1 MERRVTYNK
10 AFGISF
16 LIAALFILITSLML
30 GPSITTVTGVL
41 ILIVSILYLT
51 SAAVV
56 YTDEE
61 IELKNLFGMT
71 MKRYS
76 FVNDSLNVRKRKIY
90 SYAIKLNIASGM
102 LNKNEYD
109 ALLKHVEAKETDDDF
124 RPGKIRVSND
134 QILDS

>member
-1 MERRVTYNK
+1 MEKRVTYHK

-16 LIAALFILITSLML
+16 LIAALFILITSFML
-30 GPSITTVTGVL
+30 GPSITTITGIL

-61 IELKNLFGMT
+61 IELKNMFGMT

-76 FVNDSLNVRKRKIY
+76 FVNDCLNVRNRKIY
-90 SYAIKLNIASGM
+90 SHAIKLNIASGM
-102 LNKNEYD
+102 LVKSEYE
-109 ALLKHVEAKETDDDF
+109 ALLKHVESKETDDDF
-124 RPGKIRVSND
+124 KPGKIRVSND
-134 QILDS
+134 QILDT